1 MSDPIAEV
9 SKEDKIKAVMIALSD
24 AQKALVRVQQA
35 LTEANKLAV
44 QIPMYDRLNKIVT
57 ELRNMM
63 IEAPKLPL

>member
-1 MSDPIAEV
+1 MSDPVVEI
-9 SKEDKIKAVMIALSD
+9 SKEDKVKAVMAALSE

-35 LTEANKLAV
+35 LTDANKLAV

-63 IEAPKLPL
+63 IEAPRLPL